1 MTVKSSVFT
10 LAVVAC
16 LALSACESS
25 EEKAAKHFQS
35 GMSLLESGDVSRAVV
50 EFKNVLKLNAIHKE
64 ARVELA
70 RIELERGFLG
80 EAIGHYLALA
90 EVDPDNV
97 EARRS
102 IAEIAIE
109 SSDWELVE
117 YHGRRAIELDPEDA
131 RHKAIQTTLDYKNAV
146 QSGRDAGRRDAAEQ
160 AQAIVMEIPE
170 SIIARRII
178 VDNLIRESDF
188 AEALTEVDNIIAIG
202 TDDSE
207 FYQLRL
213 SILNELG
220 MDAEIEEQLVELVEL
235 FPKSQEFRT
244 TLFQWYVQQE
254 NYDAAETFL
263 RDEIEVADDKTS
275 ARLAVADFVGQVHG
289 PESAREVLVEMA
301 EVDENKALL
310 QSLIATFDFDMG
322 DREGAI
328 AQMQSLLVDAEPSE
342 QTRNIRISLARM
354 LSETG
359 DVDQAA
365 GIVEDVLSQDGSNV
379 EALKLRAQWQI
390 ENGDADQAIL
400 TLRTALDLAP
410 QDAEV
415 FSLIADAH
423 IRNGDRKLAGEM
435 LSLAVETT
443 RGGAREALNYAGFL
457 ISENDLDSA
466 ETVLADALRQD
477 PGNLEVLSMLGNLYL
492 ELEKWESTQDI
503 ENQLRSTADG
513 EAIAVA
519 TNLEIRR
526 LERQNRVDEALD
538 LLDTLSGQEGSAAEA
553 AVEIVRYHI
562 STGDFEKAKLFVD
575 RALTENPEDR
585 AMRYF
590 RASLFALNGRD
601 AAAERLYREL
611 LAENNLDEVVWRS
624 LYITKRDSGEYD
636 EAAVILNEALE
647 IIPTAPSLL
656 WLKASAQEIDG
667 EYEAAIATYEMLYD
681 IDNESMV
688 VANNLASLIGAHR
701 TDPADLSRAYSIAR
715 ILRGSNVPAF
725 QDTVGWLAL
734 QNGNVTEALRHLESA
749 AEGMPD
755 DPVVRF
761 HLASAYAKDLKIA
774 QAISAFEK
782 VIELAGGDDS
792 LPQAIAA
799 REELDRLQDIVS
811 NNEAN

>member
-1 MTVKSSVFT
+1 MALKSSVIS
-10 LAVVAC
+10 LAFAAC

-25 EEKAAKHFQS
+25 EEKAAKHFES
-35 GMSLLESGDVSRAVV
+35 GMSLLESGDVARAVV

-64 ARVELA
+64 ARLELA
-70 RIELERGFLG
+70 RIEFDRGFLG
-80 EAIGHYLALA
+80 EAAGHYLALT
-90 EVDPDNV
+90 EVDPNNV
-97 EARRS
+97 EARRA

-117 YHGRRAIELDPEDA
+117 YHGRRAIELEPENL
-131 RHKAIQTTLDYKNAV
+131 RHQAIQVTLDYKNAV
-146 QSGRDAGRRDAAEQ
+146 QSGRDEARQRAADK
-160 AQAIVMEIPE
+160 AQDIVSDIPE

-178 VDNLIRESDF
+178 IDNYIRESDF
-188 AEALTEVDNIIAIG
+188 AEALTEVDDVIELG

-220 MDAEIEEQLVELVEL
+220 MDAEIEAQLVQLVEL
-235 FPKSQEFRT
+235 FPEAQEFRT

-254 NYDAAETFL
+254 DYVAAENFL
-263 RDEIEVADDKTS
+263 RAEVETATDKTS
-275 ARLAVADFVGQVHG
+275 ARLAVADFVGQVYG
-289 PESAREVLVEMA
+289 PERAREILVEMA

-310 QSLIATFDFDMG
+310 TSLIATFDFDMG
-322 DREGAI
+322 DQDGAI
-328 AQMQSLLVDAEPSE
+328 AKLEEILVDAEPSE

-354 LSETG
+354 LADTG
-359 DVDQAA
+359 DVGRAST
-365 GIVEDVLSQDGSNV
+365 IVEDVLSQDGSNV

-390 ENGDADQAIL
+390 EGGDADQAIL

-457 ISENDLDSA
+457 ISENDLASA
-466 ETVLADALRQD
+466 QTVLANALSQDA
-477 PGNLEVLSMLGNLYL
+477 GNLELLSMLGNLYL
-492 ELEKWESTQDI
+492 ELEKWENTQDI
-503 ENQLRSTADG
+503 ERQLRSIDDA
-513 EAIAVA
+513 ESQAIA

-585 AMRYF
+585 AMRFF

-611 LAENNLDEVVWRS
+611 LEENPADEVVWRS
-624 LYITKRDSGEYD
+624 LYITKRDAGEDD
-636 EAAVILNEALE
+636 EAAQVLADALE
-647 IIPTAPSLL
+647 VMPSAPSLL
-656 WLKASAQEIDG
+656 WLKASAEELDG
-667 EYEAAIATYEMLYD
+667 DYEAAIATYESLYD

-688 VANNLASLIGAHR
+688 VANNLASLLGAHR
-701 TDPADLSRAYSIAR
+701 TDPADIQRAYAIAR

-734 QNGNVTEALRHLESA
+734 LNGNTSEALRHLEPA
-749 AEGMPD
+749 VEGMPD

-774 QAISAFEK
+774 QAIREFEQ
-782 VIELAGGDDS
+782 VIVLAGGDDS
-792 LPQAIAA
+792 LPQAISA